1 MNKRTFLILAAFTVT
16 FGLLG
21 SIYYVLTDEDSLYV
35 VQFLMDLIW
44 YTIQTAILFTFVA
57 YVLIQVLYLC
67 GYYKDLEE

>member
-21 SIYYVLTDEDSLYV
+21 LIYWVLTDEDSLYV
-35 VQFLMDLIW
+35 AQFFMDLLW
-44 YTIQTAILFTFVA
+44 FTIETAILLTFVA
-57 YVLIQVLYLC
+57 YVLIQFLYYV

>member
-1 MNKRTFLILAAFTVT
+1 MNKRTFLILAAFIVT

-21 SIYYVLTDEDSLYV
+21 SIYWVLTDEDSLYV

-57 YVLIQVLYLC
+57 YVLIQALYLL

>member
-21 SIYYVLTDEDSLYV
+21 SIYWVVTDEDSLYV
-35 VQFLMDLIW
+35 VQFLMELIW

-57 YVLIQVLYLC
+57 YVLIQALYLL

>member
-21 SIYYVLTDEDSLYV
+21 SIYWVLTDEDSLYV
-35 VQFLMDLIW
+35 VQFLMELIW

>member
-1 MNKRTFLILAAFTVT
+1 MNKRTFLILAAFIVT

-21 SIYYVLTDEDSLYV
+21 SIYWVVTDEDSLYV

-44 YTIQTAILFTFVA
+44 YTIQTAILFTFIA
-57 YVLIQVLYLC
+57 YVLIQALYLI

>member
-21 SIYYVLTDEDSLYV
+21 SIYWVLTDEDSLYV
-35 VQFLMDLIW
+35 AQFFMDLLW
-44 YTIQTAILFTFVA
+44 MTIETAILITFVA
-57 YVLIQVLYLC
+57 YVLIQFLYYV